1 MKSKIYLAKK
11 QQYETDNKAI
21 DKIIDNIDFSKL
33 GNNIGIKLH
42 FGEKGCNTYL
52 NPEIVKAIYD
62 KIISLG
68 KKATLVECN
77 VLYRGSRTN
86 STEHIKTA
94 KEHGFDFGN
103 IDILDG
109 ENGQQSIEINVGG
122 IAQKAK
128 LGKGLE
134 KYDSLICISHFKG
147 HEMAGFGGALKNLGM
162 GLGSRAGKLHMH
174 SNISPTINKSRCIG
188 CGICAENCDVNAISI
203 NNGKAEI
210 NNKCIGCAMCIAV
223 CPQKAVSVPW
233 HGATSEQLQKKI
245 VDYCKG
251 TIKAVDENIIYINV
265 LENITEE
272 CDCRGI
278 KQSPIIQDIGILLSH
293 DIIAIDKASL
303 DLANKFSDN
312 KFSSIN
318 YADNNLQ
325 INYGQK
331 QCLGNKDYEIIEI

>member
-1 MKSKIYLAKK
+1 MKSKVYFAKK
-11 QQYETDNKAI
+11 ETDNKAI
-21 DKIIDNIDFSKL
+21 DKIIENIDFSKL

-52 NPEIVKAIYD
+52 NPEIAKAIYD

-68 KKATLVECN
+68 KKASLIECN

-86 STEHIKTA
+86 SKEHIKTA
-94 KEHGFDFGN
+94 KQHGFDFGN

-109 ENGQQSIEINVGG
+109 ENGQKSVEVDVGG

-134 KYDSLICISHFKG
+134 KYDSLICVSHFKG
-147 HEMAGFGGALKNLGM
+147 HMMAGFGGAFKNMGM

-174 SNISPTINKSRCIG
+174 SNISPSINKSRCIG

-223 CPQKAVSVPW
+223 CPQKAVAVPW

-245 VDYCKG
+245 VEYTFG
-251 TIKAVDENIIYINV
+251 VIKKIGNKNIIYINV

-272 CDCRGI
+272 CDCMGI
-278 KQSPIIQDIGILLSH
+278 KQSPIMQDIGILLSH
-293 DIIAIDKASL
+293 DIVAIDKASL
-303 DLANKFSDN
+303 DLADKFSNNKFGSINSADN
-312 KFSSIN
+312 NIQIN
-318 YADNNLQ
+318 YAEEK
-325 INYGQK
+325 G
-331 QCLGNKDYEIIEI
+331 LGNKDYEIIEI